1 MALAAGVRL
10 GSYEIVSALGA
21 GGMGEV
27 YRARDP
33 RLKRDIAIKV
43 LPDTTAADPERC
55 ARLEREAQS
64 IAALNHPNI
73 VTIHSVEEADGVLFL
88 TMEYVDGKS
97 LSELIV
103 KGGLPLAQ
111 ILKLAIPLA
120 DAISAAHQKGI
131 THRDLKPAN
140 VMVTPDGRA
149 KVLDFG
155 LAKLMEATPVEIG
168 VTGLPTA
175 ALTGE
180 GRIVGTVAYM
190 SPEQAEGRPIDHR
203 SDIFSLGVMLYEMA
217 TGERPFKGDTSVSVI
232 SSIVK
237 DTPRS
242 VTEINPALP
251 RDVGRIVRR
260 ALAKDPEYRYQ
271 TAKDLRNDL
280 EDFKHAVESGE
291 LLAPTAV
298 AEVPRGR
305 SWPRWPALLIAAAL
319 FAAVGTWMLT
329 RSGRVPDT
337 PVITQVARLTHD
349 PGLSEWPTWS
359 PDGSLLAFA
368 SNRNGNFDIYV
379 RRVEGGQ
386 EVNVTNNASENFQP
400 AFSPDGNSIAFV
412 STRASR
418 RGMVKTGNIVGTAE
432 YRTYGGDVW
441 LVPTLGGQAHR
452 VAQEG
457 NFPVWHPGGQK
468 VAYVSGRESHRSI
481 LEVAPEGGTPKPVLV
496 SESSSWEIIRV
507 RYSPHASWIT
517 FENADGDIFILP
529 TAGGRPRRLVSGISH
544 VWKPSGTHLYYF
556 VRDSRGGTRLQSVG
570 IDERTGDI
578 TDQPRTAGLMTGIL
592 GDLAVSHDGQQLA
605 LTELEGARN
614 LTRLPLTMD
623 GGAPAGA
630 EQVLS
635 AGQVLDHMPSVSPD
649 GRRIAYSS
657 NRLGPEQV
665 WMLQVDNKRM
675 EALQLPGNDL
685 GATGPHWFPDG
696 RRLIVQR
703 LFPSGASLWWIA
715 ADASSAEELT
725 TPMGI
730 LYNSEGWPIAPDGRK
745 TTYAASING
754 HYQLFRFDLSTHN
767 VKQLTFSPDDKFS
780 AVWSPDGRWLV
791 YASNANGSAQLWRIP
806 VDGGQAEPLTTGN
819 DRVRHMFY
827 SPDGRWL
834 YFQPNH
840 LNVYRMPADGGP
852 VQQVTHFPESGLFLE
867 EPTISPDGRYLV
879 YCRSNGGS
887 SLWVLRLGNGQTQ
900 LQ

>member
-271 TAKDLRNDL
+271 NREGSPERSGGFQARRGVGR
-280 EDFKHAVESGE
+280 AVGAHSGRRSASWE
-291 LLAPTAV
+291 VLAAMACSADSSGTV
-298 AEVPRGR
+298 RGR
-305 SWPRWPALLIAAAL
+305 WHMDAD
-319 FAAVGTWMLT
+319 TK
-329 RSGRVPDT
+329 RSG
-337 PVITQVARLTHD
+337 ARHA
-349 PGLSEWPTWS
+349 GYYA
-359 PDGSLLAFA
+359 G
-368 SNRNGNFDIYV
+368 
-379 RRVEGGQ
+379 
-386 EVNVTNNASENFQP
+386 
-400 AFSPDGNSIAFV
+400 
-412 STRASR
+412 
-418 RGMVKTGNIVGTAE
+418 
-432 YRTYGGDVW
+432 RT
-441 LVPTLGGQAHR
+441 
-452 VAQEG
+452 
-457 NFPVWHPGGQK
+457 
-468 VAYVSGRESHRSI
+468 
-481 LEVAPEGGTPKPVLV
+481 
-496 SESSSWEIIRV
+496 
-507 RYSPHASWIT
+507 
-517 FENADGDIFILP
+517 
-529 TAGGRPRRLVSGISH
+529 
-544 VWKPSGTHLYYF
+544 
-556 VRDSRGGTRLQSVG
+556 
-570 IDERTGDI
+570 
-578 TDQPRTAGLMTGIL
+578 TDA
-592 GDLAVSHDGQQLA
+592 
-605 LTELEGARN
+605 
-614 LTRLPLTMD
+614 
-623 GGAPAGA
+623 
-630 EQVLS
+630 
-635 AGQVLDHMPSVSPD
+635 
-649 GRRIAYSS
+649 
-657 NRLGPEQV
+657 
-665 WMLQVDNKRM
+665 
-675 EALQLPGNDL
+675 
-685 GATGPHWFPDG
+685 
-696 RRLIVQR
+696 
-703 LFPSGASLWWIA
+703 
-715 ADASSAEELT
+715 
-725 TPMGI
+725 
-730 LYNSEGWPIAPDGRK
+730 
-745 TTYAASING
+745 
-754 HYQLFRFDLSTHN
+754 
-767 VKQLTFSPDDKFS
+767 
-780 AVWSPDGRWLV
+780 
-791 YASNANGSAQLWRIP
+791 
-806 VDGGQAEPLTTGN
+806 
-819 DRVRHMFY
+819 
-827 SPDGRWL
+827 
-834 YFQPNH
+834 
-840 LNVYRMPADGGP
+840 
-852 VQQVTHFPESGLFLE
+852 
-867 EPTISPDGRYLV
+867 
-879 YCRSNGGS
+879 
-887 SLWVLRLGNGQTQ
+887 
-900 LQ
+900 